1 MKLSSP
7 SAMTI
12 PMQIAEGKA
21 LVLSNAKMHNKKVLA
36 ADGKKL
42 VINFE
47 SIFTNYHYYLQKHII
62 TIEFDD
68 MEYLHYRFKPKSLS
82 LDLYGT
88 IEFAPMLM
96 RINNVYSISEFDFK
110 KLRVFDNGIKEFVNE
125 VLNKEKENIQANDA
139 EIDAD
144 LKENNLG

>member
-12 PMQIAEGKA
+12 QTQIAEGKA
-21 LVLSNAKMHNKKVLA
+21 LTLSNAKMHVKKVLA

-47 SIFTNYHYYLQKHII
+47 SIFTNYRYYLNKHII
-62 TIEFDD
+62 TIELDD
-68 MEYLHYRFKPKSLS
+68 MEYIHYRFKPKSLS

-88 IEFAPMLM
+88 IELAPMLM

-110 KLRVFDNGIKEFVNE
+110 KLRVFDNGIHAFINE
-125 VLNKEKENIQANDA
+125 VINKEKTNIQANDT
-139 EIDAD
+139 EVDND
-144 LKENNLG
+144 LKERNLE